1 MSKARLTGVIVLA
14 AVASLALG
22 GCAARNQGTSAGGN
36 TPSAAAPQQAANAAD
51 PRGDG
56 NGRCSGVSLAYAGT
70 INGNSAALGVNI
82 LKGAD
87 LAIRQHNQA
96 NPNCQVTLK
105 QFDTEGKPD
114 KAPGVVTQVINT
126 PDILGVIGLP
136 FSGESKASGDLFD
149 NAGLATVTPSAT
161 AVSLTT
167 HGWRTFFRGMG
178 NDGVQGPAAAKF
190 LTDTLKVNK
199 VCVVEDDSEYGTGLA
214 ASVVRSLGGK
224 TSCTDK
230 VKSGQT
236 DFSAVVNK
244 ISTENPDAVF
254 YSGYYQE
261 AGPFAQQLND
271 KGVTARFVGPDGV
284 KDPEFIKG
292 AGAAAAANTY
302 FTCPCVP
309 VENFTDFVTA
319 FTVNEGQAPGTYS
332 AEGYDV
338 TTILLKGLDKGISDR
353 AGLLDFVR
361 NYDGQGLT
369 KHFKWDAQGELFDKP
384 VWSYKVQGGAIV
396 NNGQIS

>member
-1 MSKARLTGVIVLA
+1 MLA
-14 AVASLALG
+14 AAASLALG
-22 GCAARNQGTSAGGN
+22 ACAARDQGTSVGGS
-36 TPSAAAPQQAANAAD
+36 TASAAAPSQAANAAD

-56 NGRCSGVSLAYAGT
+56 KGQCSNASLAYAGT
-70 INGNSAALGVNI
+70 INGGNAALGINI

-87 LAIRQHNQA
+87 LAVKQHNQA

-114 KAPGVVTQVINT
+114 KAPGAVTQVIGT
-126 PDILGVIGLP
+126 PDILGVVGLP
-136 FSGESKASGDLFD
+136 FSGESKAVGDLFN
-149 NAGLATVTPSAT
+149 NAGLVTITPSAT

-167 HGWRTFFRGMG
+167 HGWKTFFRGMG

-190 LTDTLKVNK
+190 LSDTLKAGK
-199 VCVVEDDSEYGTGLA
+199 VCVIEDDSEYGTGLA
-214 ASVVRSLGGK
+214 AQVTQALGAK
-224 TSCTDK
+224 ATCSDK
-230 VKSGQT
+230 VKTGQT

-244 ISTENPDAVF
+244 VQSANPDAIF
-254 YSGYYQE
+254 YAGYYQE

-271 KGVTARFVGPDGV
+271 KGVTAKFVGPDGV
-284 KDPEFIKG
+284 KDLEFVKG
-292 AGAAAAANTY
+292 AGATAAANAF

-309 VENFTDFVTA
+309 EDNFKDFTNA
-319 FTVNEGQAPGTYS
+319 FTTTEGQAPGTYS

-338 TTILLKGLDKGISDR
+338 TTILLKGLDKGLKDR
-353 AGLLDFVR
+353 ASLLDFVK

-369 KHFKWDAQGELFDKP
+369 KHFKWNAQGELFDTP
-384 VWSYKVQGGAIV
+384 VWSYKVQNGKIV